1 MRFWLKRR
9 MPWIDQD
16 ALARINVA
24 VHRDLGYA
32 CASLILA
39 YCLSGIA
46 VNHIGDWNLDFV
58 ITKHAVSLPHP
69 LAKEELTQA
78 RIVEFGRLVDE
89 DTYKVYDFPTA
100 DQVKI
105 YYDNASLH
113 LHFTTGQGTYERVSR
128 RPMLYQVNVLHLNRL
143 KGWKWASDLFAIVLM
158 ILSVTGLFVLRGKY
172 GLARRGRWLLLGGL
186 LPPLFALLIFEL
198 K

>member
-1 MRFWLKRR
+1 MRRWFKRR
-9 MPWIDQD
+9 LPWIDQD
-16 ALARINVA
+16 ALARLNVA
-24 VHRDLGYA
+24 VHRDIGYV

-46 VNHIGDWNLDFV
+46 VNHIGDWNPDFV
-58 ITKHAVSLPHP
+58 ITKHSVSLPQP
-69 LAKEELTQA
+69 LAKEEITRE

-128 RPMLYQVNVLHLNRL
+128 RPMLYQVNALHLNRL
-143 KGWKWASDLFAIVLM
+143 KGWKWASDLFALMLIVLS
-158 ILSVTGLFVLRGKY
+158 LTGLFVLRGKY
-172 GLARRGRWLLLGGL
+172 GLARRGRWLVLAGL
-186 LPPLFALLIFEL
+186 LPPIFALLIFEL